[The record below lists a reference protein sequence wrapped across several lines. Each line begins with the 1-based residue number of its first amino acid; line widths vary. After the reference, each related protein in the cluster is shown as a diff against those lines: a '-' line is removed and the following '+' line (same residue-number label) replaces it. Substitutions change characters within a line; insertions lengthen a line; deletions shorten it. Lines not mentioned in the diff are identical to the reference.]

1 MQKEITDLSRITLE
15 LNPTGAIETHIWNDI
30 LSSKW
35 SEISQIVSHLEMASC
50 SAGSWSDMIYTRDI
64 LDKLADSQ
72 WVSDID
78 EAIAEY
84 VDATGETPTFDPYG
98 SGFEL
103 SHTVTFA
110 VDWVAQRLVSRL
122 RAFGT
127 VAVVTVASDSC
138 DPFPE
143 RIAFA
148 SECEAQDWV
157 ADEIQRR
164 IGYRVQHSAYEV
176 SEEELSQWEEEEMQ
190 FVRIEAERL

>member
-1 MQKEITDLSRITLE
+1 MQNEITDFDRLTLE
-15 LNPTGAIETHIWNDI
+15 LDPTGAIETHIWDDLMSCKWDEVSDI
-30 LSSKW
+30 LS
-35 SEISQIVSHLEMASC
+35 QLESASC

-110 VDWVAQRLVSRL
+110 VDWVASRL
-122 RAFGT
+122 ADKLRNLGR
-127 VAVVTVASDSC
+127 VAVVTAASDSL
-138 DPFPE
+138 DPFPD
-143 RIAFA
+143 RIAFP
-148 SECEAQDWV
+148 SESEAVDWV
-157 ADEIQRR
+157 ADEVQRR
-164 IGYRVQHSAYEV
+164 LDHRVSHSPYPVSDEDLQH
-176 SEEELSQWEEEEMQ
+176 WEAEEMQ
-190 FVRIEAERL
+190 LIRIDVERL

>member
-1 MQKEITDLSRITLE
+1 MQNEITDLSRLTLE
-15 LNPTGAIETHIWNDI
+15 LDPTGAIETHIWDDLMSCKWDEVSDI
-30 LSSKW
+30 LS
-35 SEISQIVSHLEMASC
+35 QLESASC

-110 VDWVAQRLVSRL
+110 VDWVAHRLASRL
-122 RAFGT
+122 RSLGT

-138 DPFPE
+138 DPFPD
-143 RIAFA
+143 RIAFP
-148 SECEAQDWV
+148 SEWEATDWV
-157 ADEIQRR
+157 SDEVQRR
-164 IGYRVQHSAYEV
+164 LDHRVSHSPYPVSDEDLQH
-176 SEEELSQWEEEEMQ
+176 WEEEEMQ
-190 FVRIEAERL
+190 LIQINVERL